1 MMEMSDLDP
10 RQQSILRAVILEY
23 VQAAEP
29 VGSEL
34 IAQKYELGVRGATV
48 RNELAEMADR
58 GYLAQPHTSAG
69 RIPSDK
75 GYRFYV
81 DHLIVRQE
89 PEAGTRHRVREVAT
103 DGSAL
108 QDLLHDTTRLL
119 SRMTHLLSAA
129 TTVKDANV
137 GVRNAVI
144 SALGPERALL
154 VVVLANG
161 HVENRL
167 IECPPGLTLAELGR
181 ANEVLNAAID
191 GKTIR
196 SLTRFKSPGDSASA
210 ASDRLLAIAAVT
222 LRAMGR
228 DLTRGTLITEGEE
241 YIFAQPEF
249 QRNSAQFQDLV
260 RSLED
265 EEALLGAVS
274 GGSEGAQT
282 VTIGKE
288 NKAEAMYPLTVVRHS
303 FYVGADEAGSLAL
316 IGPTR
321 MNYDASI
328 PLLSYTA
335 QAISETLTKLLKG

>member
-1 MMEMSDLDP
+1 MKGMSDLDP

-34 IAQKYELGVRGATV
+34 IAQKYELGVRSATV

-89 PEAGTRHRVREVAT
+89 PEPGTRQKVRDLAS
-103 DGSAL
+103 DGNAL
-108 QDLLHDTTRLL
+108 QDLLHETTRLL

-129 TTVKDANV
+129 TTIRDANV
-137 GVRNAVI
+137 QVRNAVI

-154 VVVLANG
+154 VVVLASG

-167 IECPPGLTLAELGR
+167 IECPAGLTLTELGR
-181 ANEVLNAAID
+181 ANEILNAAID

-196 SLTRFKSPGDSASA
+196 SLTRFKSPGDPASPA
-210 ASDRLLAIAAVT
+210 TDRLLAIAAGA

-249 QRNSAQFQDLV
+249 QRNASQFHDLV

-265 EEALLGAVS
+265 EETLIGAVS
-274 GGSEGAQT
+274 GGTDGAQT

-288 NKAEAMYPLTVVRHS
+288 NKAETMHPLTVVRHS
-303 FYVGADEAGSLAL
+303 FYVGQDEAGSLAL